1 MNMQNS
7 KQITVNGYTFKVEPD
22 LFDEDGSYSLS
33 YGDAL
38 VLDDSACEDF
48 YGDINV
54 VADIM
59 GEQVKEETEKP
70 FPWFTLLGAIVE
82 QGSDATKIE
91 YDEDAKRWGEIINGG
106 NPRELTSPEE
116 IKDAKERLD
125 FDDTDNVE
133 HVYHFVNGN
142 AGNFILERDY

>member
-1 MNMQNS
+1 MNN
-7 KQITVNGYTFKVEPD
+7 KQITVNGYTFQVMPT
-22 LFDEDGSYSLS
+22 LEDDNSYRLC
-33 YGDAL
+33 YGGAI

-48 YGDINV
+48 YGDIDT

-59 GEQVKEETEKP
+59 AAYIQEETEKP

-91 YDEDAKRWGEIINGG
+91 DDEDAKRWGEIINGG
-106 NPRELTSPEE
+106 NPRELTNPEE

-125 FDDTDNVE
+125 FDDTDHVE

-142 AGNFILERDY
+142 AGNFILEKDY

>member
-1 MNMQNS
+1 MLWRRDC
-7 KQITVNGYTFKVEPD
+7 VGR
-22 LFDEDGSYSLS
+22 LGLRR
-33 YGDAL
+33 
-38 VLDDSACEDF
+38 
-48 YGDINV
+48 YGDIDT

-59 GEQVKEETEKP
+59 AAYIQEETEKP

-91 YDEDAKRWGEIINGG
+91 DDEDARRWGETINDG
-106 NPRELTSPEE
+106 NPRELTNPEE

-125 FDDTDNVE
+125 FDGTDNVE

-142 AGNFILERDY
+142 AGNFILENDY